1 VLTLDAGMSTNDRQL
16 HMRIMLILI
25 LAAATLWAGTVIAQ
39 DSPPAQHHHHAGAHA
54 EDTRVLVEL
63 PAPLRAH
70 MLANMRMHVSALN
83 EIMAALANGQ
93 EDKAAHIAEWQL
105 GLSSL
110 KAHKASEL
118 GKYMPEDMRTI
129 GGEMHRAASRFA
141 LAAQDAG
148 VTDDLRPALA
158 ALAKVT
164 AQCVACHARY
174 RVH

>member
-1 VLTLDAGMSTNDRQL
+1 
-16 HMRIMLILI
+16 MLRTALFLI
-25 LAAATLWAGTVIAQ
+25 YVTAIATVAATLASAE
-39 DSPPAQHHHHAGAHA
+39 PPSAHHHQHGGAPA
-54 EDTRVLVEL
+54 ADTRVLVKL
-63 PAPLRAH
+63 PPPLRAH

-83 EIMAALANGQ
+83 EIIAALAAGQ

-110 KAHKASEL
+110 KAHKAAEL
-118 GKYMPEDMRTI
+118 GKYMPEAMRTI
-129 GGEMHRAASRFA
+129 GFSMHRAASRFA

-148 VTDDLRPALA
+148 VTGDLKPALA

-164 AQCVACHARY
+164 AQCAACHAGY